1 MKDDKQDRTEPGK
14 FFTFLRGLLGIES
27 QAELSRITG
36 MPRTEINRIENG
48 KQTPMPATVD
58 QITQRLGLDRR
69 LAGFLRWCHRLS
81 RKAMSMAD
89 RLGEAPP
96 SEVRLPEEAKAAVWN
111 IVERALALA
120 RAEQVLLHGMRSPD
134 LASSPARVEAL
145 FEKLTGHPEDRQRF
159 LIERSQAYRDPL
171 LSLRLCKASEDA
183 APADPGKALRLA
195 QLAEYIAG
203 RVDLDVPGGI
213 GFRTRLEGWC
223 MGFMANAQKVTGGDL
238 PSIDRRWSSVWRL
251 WRAGEDPTGLL
262 SEAYLL
268 DMEASFRR
276 DQGLF
281 SRALKLHKDA
291 LRLARSGEMGV
302 ILLNQAATLK
312 DGGEPECALKSMERA
327 AQVIDGAQQPR
338 LRWVLQFNRASS
350 LCLQGRPNE
359 AAPLAEE
366 AQRLAEQLGNEIDL
380 IRTSWLA
387 ANCLA
392 GLGQREEALVRL
404 EQVRQEFETREHPFD
419 YALASLD
426 VALLYREE
434 GRFPEI
440 KNLAAEILK
449 IFTAQQVHREALA
462 AVILFQ
468 EAAEKERV
476 TVEMVRKLQD
486 FLAKAKG
493 DPRLKGGG

>member
-14 FFTFLRGLLGIES
+14 FITFLRGLLGIES

-36 MPRTEINRIENG
+36 MPRTEINRIENW

-96 SEVRLPEEAKAAVWN
+96 SELRLPEEAQAAVWN

-120 RAEQVLLHGMRSPD
+120 RAEQVLLRGMRSPD
-134 LASSPARVEAL
+134 RATSSGRVEAL
-145 FEKLTGHPEDRQRF
+145 FEKLSGYPEDRQRF

-171 LSLRLCKASEDA
+171 LCLRLCKASEDA
-183 APADPGKALRLA
+183 APADAGKALKLAELA
-195 QLAEYIAG
+195 QFIT
-203 RVDLDVPGGI
+203 RRIDLNVPGGE
-213 GFRTRLEGWC
+213 GFRTRLEGWST
-223 MGFMANAQKVTGGDL
+223 GFIANAQKVTGGDL
-238 PSIDRRWSSVWRL
+238 PSVEKTWGRVWRL
-251 WRAGEDPTGLL
+251 WHQGEDPAGLL
-262 SEAYLL
+262 SAAYLL

-276 DQGLF
+276 DQGHFPRAL
-281 SRALKLHKDA
+281 RLHEDALKL
-291 LRLARSGEMGV
+291 ARPAEVGI
-302 ILLNQAATLK
+302 ILLNLAVSLK
-312 DGGEPECALKSMERA
+312 ESGNPEGALLSLDRA
-327 AQVIDGAQQPR
+327 AQVIDSARQPR
-338 LRWVLQFNRASS
+338 HRWVLQFNRATS
-350 LCLQGRPNE
+350 LLKLDRANA
-359 AAPLAEE
+359 AAPLVEE
-366 AQRLAEQLGNEIDL
+366 AQQLAEQLGNEIDL
-380 IRTSWLA
+380 IRTTWLA

-392 GLGQREEALVRL
+392 ALGQREEALVKL

-419 YALASLD
+419 YGLASLD

-440 KNLAAEILK
+440 KILAAAILK

-468 EAAEKERV
+468 EAAENERV

-493 DPRLKGGG
+493 DPRRKGGG